1 MLFLQTQLNQPAVGE
16 DEDKSIPSPAS
27 SVSPVPQVT
36 ISPVTPS
43 TPSSHGDG
51 MDEDELEAVI
61 SVAEQMT
68 ADLQQ
73 QQITEERA
81 ATTTSQHR
89 GMPSFFSHR
98 TNTIFRWT
106 DMDDQAPI
114 WNYIKSVFGLFETVK
129 ETIRMPLLP
138 TLYNILP
145 IPAWSANT
153 EAVELRV

>member
-16 DEDKSIPSPAS
+16 DEDKSIPSPES

-36 ISPVTPS
+36 IAPVTPS

-73 QQITEERA
+73 QQITEE
-81 ATTTSQHR
+81 Q
-89 GMPSFFSHR
+89 PP
-98 TNTIFRWT
+98 
-106 DMDDQAPI
+106 Q
-114 WNYIKSVFGLFETVK
+114 
-129 ETIRMPLLP
+129 LL
-138 TLYNILP
+138 NIEVYSC
-145 IPAWSANT
+145 AM
-153 EAVELRV
+153 RVRSIICR